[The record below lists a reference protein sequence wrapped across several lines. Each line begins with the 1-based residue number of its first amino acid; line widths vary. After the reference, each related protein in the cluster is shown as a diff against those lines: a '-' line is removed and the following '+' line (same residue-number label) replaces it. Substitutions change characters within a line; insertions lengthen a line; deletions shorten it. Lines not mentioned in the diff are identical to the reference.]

1 MKKAERWN
9 TILQRLANEGGLSVS
24 TLANDLGVSD
34 STIRRDLSGLHA
46 SNLLHRVH
54 GGAMTSGVLNEL
66 SIGAKSRQHLEQKQ
80 AIAQEAAR
88 RVSDGM
94 VIGMSGGTTVT
105 ELAKALSNRDL
116 TVVTNA
122 LNIAAMLIMSPNIEL
137 VVTGGIAR
145 PKTAELV
152 GPIAETT
159 LSTLSL
165 DLVFIGA
172 DGVSLSAG
180 LTTNN
185 IIEAGTNLA
194 LLRRAHQ
201 TICLVDSTKLGRA
214 SFAQICPF
222 SQLAELITDSGA
234 DPEFVSGLQ
243 DTGLNVA
250 VVPLKPGTGRH
261 DGEVLRSSTTEISEL
276 E

>member
-9 TILQRLANEGGLSVS
+9 TILQRLAHQGGLSVS
-24 TLANDLGVSD
+24 TLADDLGVSV
-34 STIRRDLSGLHA
+34 STIRRDFSGLQA

-66 SIGAKSRQHLEQKQ
+66 SIGAKSGQHLEQKQ
-80 AIAQEAAR
+80 AIAREGAL

-94 VIGMSGGTTVT
+94 AIGMSGGTTVT
-105 ELAKALSNRDL
+105 ELAKALSNSNI

-122 LNIAAMLIMSPNIEL
+122 LNIAAMLMMSPNIEL
-137 VVTGGIAR
+137 IVTGGIAR

-152 GPIAETT
+152 GPIAETM
-159 LSTLSL
+159 LSTLTL

-185 IIEAGTNLA
+185 IIEARTNLA
-194 LLRRAHQ
+194 LLRRAHR
-201 TICLVDSTKLGRA
+201 TICLVDSAKLGRA

-222 SQLAELITDSGA
+222 SQIAELVTDDGA
-234 DPEFVSGLQ
+234 DPTFVSRLQ
-243 DTGLNVA
+243 DAGLNVT
-250 VVPLKPGTGRH
+250 VVPLGPGIARD
-261 DGEVLRSSTTEISEL
+261 DGAGSPIGP
-276 E
+276 